1 MTRRLALLLSL
12 ALGLGCS
19 TFVDV
24 ERARQLLRSREEPAF
39 PILVEKRAPQLPAP
53 REFAAISGQLRSI
66 PLRWDPL
73 LAGDVGGY
81 VIERTPEKDERYRRI
96 AVLPGRFASHYIDR
110 GDDLAPKRDRKGGRA
125 DLGDGATYC
134 YHLQAFDSLG
144 RVAAAEGPRACA
156 TTALPPAAPSSLRA
170 YSHQPRE
177 VALSWNPSPD
187 PTVVGYRVF
196 RSPSRQG
203 DYLPIARL
211 EGRFATSYVD
221 RGLGALRVFYYRVAS
236 VNAAGGVGKEA
247 PEVRAVTKPEPLPPI
262 GLRIEGQRL
271 GSNRL
276 AWDPNAEW
284 DIDGYRLLR
293 IRERDKSRGTVATVE
308 SAATRAEDR
317 AVGAGERVSYR
328 VVAFDRDGLE
338 SAPSDPIL
346 VESID
351 YGLEAL
357 PQEDAI
363 RLRWSPEV
371 QRGFAAARVLRE
383 GFFGTRE
390 IARVSSAGYV
400 DRDVKP
406 GHRYR
411 YLVVLVREDGSE
423 APPSAV
429 IEAKAPK

>member
-1 MTRRLALLLSL
+1 VVS
-12 ALGLGCS
+12 
-19 TFVDV
+19 
-24 ERARQLLRSREEPAF
+24 
-39 PILVEKRAPQLPAP
+39 
-53 REFAAISGQLRSI
+53 
-66 PLRWDPL
+66 
-73 LAGDVGGY
+73 
-81 VIERTPEKDERYRRI
+81 
-96 AVLPGRFASHYIDR
+96 GRFASHYIDR
-110 GDDLAPKRDRKGGRA
+110 GDDLAPKRDTRSGRA
-125 DLGDGATYC
+125 ELEDGAAYC
-134 YHLQAFDSLG
+134 YQIQAFDSRG
-144 RVAAAEGPRACA
+144 RIAAAEAPRACA
-156 TTALPPAAPSSLRA
+156 TTAPPPAAPSGLRA

-187 PTVVGYRVF
+187 PTVVGYRLF

-203 DYLPIARL
+203 NYLPIARL
-211 EGRFATSYVD
+211 EGRFATTYVD

-236 VNAAGGVGKEA
+236 VNAADGVGKEA

-271 GSNRL
+271 GSNQL

-293 IRERDKSRGTVATVE
+293 IREGGKARETVATTG
-308 SAATRAEDR
+308 SGATRAEDR
-317 AVGAGERVSYR
+317 AVGAGEPVSYR

-338 SAPSDPIL
+338 SAPSDPIR
-346 VESID
+346 VESVD

-390 IARVSSAGYV
+390 IARVPTAGFV

-406 GHRYR
+406 GHRYH

-429 IEAKAPK
+429 IEAEAPK